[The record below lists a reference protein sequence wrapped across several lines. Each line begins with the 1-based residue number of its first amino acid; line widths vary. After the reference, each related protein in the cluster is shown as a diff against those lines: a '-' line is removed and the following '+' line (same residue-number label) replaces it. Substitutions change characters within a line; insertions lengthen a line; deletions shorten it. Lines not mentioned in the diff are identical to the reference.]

1 MKIVGLITEY
11 NPFHNGHKYQI
22 EQIYKNKA
30 THVVAIMSGNFT
42 QRGTPS
48 IISKY
53 TKTEIALKNGCDLII
68 ELPIPYS
75 IANAEKFALGAVFL
89 VNSLN
94 CINFLSFGCENDD
107 INILKE
113 AAQISSSYEVI
124 NLTKQ
129 FLKQGI
135 SFANARCKAIKILFG
150 EDLAKLLSTS
160 NNILAVEYIK
170 SLNRL
175 DSKVALMPV
184 LRKSCLHSS
193 NYNVGNFAN
202 STLLRKMLINNE
214 KISNFM
220 PKSAYEILNREVKKG
235 FAPARIL
242 NCERAFL
249 AKLRCMRPADFL
261 QIADVTEGMENKI
274 YKSVQ
279 NSTSVKEVF
288 AQIKS
293 KRYTQARIQRI
304 LLSAFLDIN
313 KEIFN
318 FLPQYIKVLGFN
330 EKGKEILKIAKNKS
344 TLPIV
349 TKISEIK
356 KLENNHAAMTFL
368 ETEARAFDLYNLML
382 PKVQMC
388 GFEFTN
394 QIIKI

>member
-1 MKIVGLITEY
+1 
-11 NPFHNGHKYQI
+11 
-22 EQIYKNKA
+22 
-30 THVVAIMSGNFT
+30 
-42 QRGTPS
+42 
-48 IISKY
+48 
-53 TKTEIALKNGCDLII
+53 
-68 ELPIPYS
+68 
-75 IANAEKFALGAVFL
+75 
-89 VNSLN
+89 
-94 CINFLSFGCENDD
+94 
-107 INILKE
+107 
-113 AAQISSSYEVI
+113 
-124 NLTKQ
+124 
-129 FLKQGI
+129 
-135 SFANARCKAIKILFG
+135 
-150 EDLAKLLSTS
+150 
-160 NNILAVEYIK
+160 
-170 SLNRL
+170 
-175 DSKVALMPV
+175 
-184 LRKSCLHSS
+184 
-193 NYNVGNFAN
+193 
-202 STLLRKMLINNE
+202 
-214 KISNFM
+214 
-220 PKSAYEILNREVKKG
+220 
-235 FAPARIL
+235 
-242 NCERAFL
+242 
-249 AKLRCMRPADFL
+249 MRPADFL
-261 QIADVTEGMENKI
+261 QIADVTEGTENKI